1 MVIVADEYGGT
12 AGIVTME
19 DILEELVGEIYDE
32 SDEVVEEFLPL
43 EDGRY
48 KIACAAGVD
57 KMFELFG
64 LEAEVEASTVS
75 GWIMD
80 VLGKIPEEGDTFTYE
95 HLMVTVGKVEQR
107 RTLECV
113 VAVGERDGG

>member
-1 MVIVADEYGGT
+1 MAIVADEYGGT

-32 SDEVVEEFLPL
+32 NDEVIEEFLPL

-48 KIACAAGVD
+48 KIACSAEVD

-64 LEAEVEASTVS
+64 LEEESEASTVS

-80 VLGKIPEEGDTFTYE
+80 VLGKIPEEGDTFTYG
-95 HLMVTVGKVEQR
+95 HLLVTVGKVEQR
-107 RTLECV
+107 KTIECV
-113 VAVGERDGG
+113 VTVGER